1 MKGEL
6 APSSSE
12 TFLTVPAH
20 RAISCLPA
28 SMLPVNETFLTSG
41 LSSSAGISVSSSPVS
56 TDRTPRGSPAF
67 SASTQSASAENG
79 ACDAGLST
87 TVQPA
92 ASAAPILRATIDEGN
107 IHDVIAAH
115 TPTGCLITWMRW
127 LRRAA
132 GMLSP

>member
-1 MKGEL
+1 
-6 APSSSE
+6 
-12 TFLTVPAH
+12 
-20 RAISCLPA
+20 
-28 SMLPVNETFLTSG
+28 MLPVNETFLR
-41 LSSSAGISVSSSPVS
+41 AGCQQ
-56 TDRTPRGSPAF
+56 RGNQRVVVARQHREDAARQSRVF
-67 SASTQSASAENG
+67 ASTQSASAENG
-79 ACDAGLST
+79 ACDAGFST
-87 TVQPA
+87 TVHPA